1 MKTQEWGLIA
11 IIITVCLAWGGSVL
25 ASAIGRPVAADL
37 QGVINTTFVAMA
49 VVVPTWLAQARV
61 EREKQEAYRAGLNH
75 YEGLRAGK

>member
-1 MKTQEWGLIA
+1 
-11 IIITVCLAWGGSVL
+11 
-25 ASAIGRPVAADL
+25 
-37 QGVINTTFVAMA
+37 MA